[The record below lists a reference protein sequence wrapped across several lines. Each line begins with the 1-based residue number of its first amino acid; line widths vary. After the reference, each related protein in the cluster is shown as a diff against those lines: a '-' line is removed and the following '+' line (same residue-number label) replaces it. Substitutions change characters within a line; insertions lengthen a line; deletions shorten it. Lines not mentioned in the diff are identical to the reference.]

1 MPSIPWNPFGFS
13 PKPLRFPRIRVGNKR
28 QPIVPLKEWKVVRGD
43 TVMILAGKDRG
54 KIGKINEVVRS
65 KNWVFVEGLNTHKR
79 YIAPQKGFDGGLINS
94 EAPLRVSEV
103 SLVDPSDGK
112 PTDITYRFT
121 EKGEKVRVSD
131 RTGRI
136 IPKPPWE
143 RRDVKNRSAIKGQL
157 LKVTSS
163 PISIPVTQ
171 D

>member
-1 MPSIPWNPFGFS
+1 MDKG
-13 PKPLRFPRIRVGNKR
+13 
-28 QPIVPLKEWKVVRGD
+28 QELKASRND
-43 TVMILAGKDRG
+43 TDSYEVMILAGKDRG